1 MGKRGYR
8 MNKHTILFMMLLGS
22 ALVTAIPAIA
32 AGNFGLGFVLGDPSG
47 ITAKYFLG
55 SDHAIAA
62 GVGDAAGHGLYLNVD
77 YLKHFRGL
85 FPVPEMTFY
94 LGGGGA
100 FHHYHR
106 DRHVRV
112 WDDED
117 EENRLETR
125 MPFGINYVF
134 KPVPIEAFLELVPAL
149 EIVPDVDFRMRAGL
163 GARYYF

>member
-1 MGKRGYR
+1 MKRRYTT
-8 MNKHTILFMMLLGS
+8 NKRQVFFSILLCS
-22 ALVTAIPAIA
+22 ALLTAGPAFA

-47 ITAKYFLG
+47 ITAKYYLG
-55 SDHAIAA
+55 NDHAIAA
-62 GVGDAAGHGLYLNVD
+62 GIGDAAGHGFYINVD
-77 YLKHFRGL
+77 YLKHFREII
-85 FPVPEMTFY
+85 PVPGMALY

-106 DRHVRV
+106 DRHGRV

-125 MPFGINYVF
+125 LPFGINYVF
-134 KPVPIEAFLELVPAL
+134 KPVPVEVFLELVPAL
-149 EIVPDVDFRMRAGL
+149 ELVPDVDFRLRAGL